1 MDKKIEIK
9 EQEQNQE
16 LEQPGEA
23 PFVKESYASLFVKVG
38 IVVLSIIMIVGFGI
52 RIIPSAV
59 TVTNLSTKNDLPI
72 YSVNLEE
79 PKVSLSF
86 DAAWTNE
93 DTKEILEVLD
103 RYKVKATFFM
113 TGEWVEKYPK
123 DVKAIAGAGHDLG
136 NHSENHKQMTELP
149 KADCEEEIMLTHKR
163 VKELTG
169 IDMTLFRAPYG
180 DYNNT
185 VVGTAR
191 DCGYYTIQWNV
202 DSYDWKDY
210 GVDSILDKTVD
221 NRKLGNGSIL
231 LMHVGTKYTAEALEK
246 IIVGLQE
253 KGYEI
258 VPVSQLIFTGD
269 YKVDQ
274 MGRQIEK

>member
-1 MDKKIEIK
+1 MDKKRILNDQ
-9 EQEQNQE
+9 EQEQE
-16 LEQPGEA
+16 LEQLGETQSA
-23 PFVKESYASLFVKVG
+23 KESYATLFVKVG

-52 RIIPSAV
+52 RIIPTAV

-79 PKVSLSF
+79 PKVALSF

-93 DTKEILEVLD
+93 DTSKILEILD
-103 RYKVKATFFM
+103 QYKVKATFFM

-123 DVKAIAGAGHDLG
+123 DVKSIAAAGHDLG
-136 NHSENHKQMTELP
+136 NHSENHKQMTELA
-149 KADCEEEIMLTHKR
+149 KAECEEEIMTAHNR

-169 IDMTLFRAPYG
+169 IEMKLFRAPYG
-180 DYNNT
+180 DYNNAL
-185 VVGTAR
+185 VGTAR
-191 DCGYYTIQWNV
+191 ECGYYTIQWNV

-210 GVDSILDKTVD
+210 GVDSILDRTVE
-221 NRKLGNGSIL
+221 NRKLGSGSIL

-258 VPVSQLIFTGD
+258 VPVSQLIYTGE

-274 MGRQIEK
+274 MGRQIEQ

>member
-1 MDKKIEIK
+1 
-9 EQEQNQE
+9 
-16 LEQPGEA
+16 
-23 PFVKESYASLFVKVG
+23 
-38 IVVLSIIMIVGFGI
+38 MIVGFGI
-52 RIIPSAV
+52 RIIPTAV

-93 DTKEILEVLD
+93 DMSKILEILD
-103 RYKVKATFFM
+103 RCKVKATFFM

-123 DVKAIAGAGHDLG
+123 DVKAIAAAGHDLG
-136 NHSENHKQMTELP
+136 NHSENHKQMSDLP
-149 KADCEEEIMLTHKR
+149 KKECEEEIMMAHNR

-169 IDMTLFRAPYG
+169 IEMKLFRAPYG
-180 DYNNT
+180 DYNNKI
-185 VVGTAR
+185 VGTAR
-191 DCGYYTIQWNV
+191 ECGYFTIQWNV
-202 DSYDWKDY
+202 DSLDWKDY
-210 GVDSILDKTVD
+210 GVDSILDRTVD

-231 LMHVGTKYTAEALEK
+231 LFHVGTKYTAEALEK
-246 IIVGLQE
+246 IIVGLQQ

-258 VPVSQLIFTGD
+258 VPVSKLIYTGD

>member
-1 MDKKIEIK
+1 MDKKK
-9 EQEQNQE
+9 LLNEQEQDQE
-16 LEQPGEA
+16 LEQLDETQSA
-23 PFVKESYASLFVKVG
+23 KVSYATLFVKVG

-52 RIIPSAV
+52 RIIPTAV

-79 PKVSLSF
+79 PKVALSF

-93 DTKEILEVLD
+93 DTSKILKVLD
-103 RYKVKATFFM
+103 QYKVKATFFM

-123 DVKAIAGAGHDLG
+123 EVKAIATAGHDLG
-136 NHSENHKQMTELP
+136 NHSENHKQMTELA
-149 KADCEEEIMLTHKR
+149 KGECEEEIMTAHNR

-169 IDMTLFRAPYG
+169 IEMKLFRAPYG

-185 VVGTAR
+185 LVGTAR
-191 DCGYYTIQWNV
+191 ECGYHTIQWNI

-210 GVDSILDKTVD
+210 GVDSILDRTVD
-221 NRKLGNGSIL
+221 NRKLGSGSIL
-231 LMHVGTKYTAEALEK
+231 LFHVGTKYTAEALEK

-258 VPVSQLIFTGD
+258 VPVSQLIYTGE

>member
-1 MDKKIEIK
+1 MNRKKLLNES
-9 EQEQNQE
+9 EQEPK
-16 LEQPGEA
+16 LEQSIETETT
-23 PFVKESYASLFVKVG
+23 KESFASLFVKVG

-52 RIIPSAV
+52 RIIPTAV

-93 DTKEILEVLD
+93 DTSKILDILD
-103 RYKVKATFFM
+103 QYKVKVTFFM

-123 DVKAIAGAGHDLG
+123 EVKAIAAAGHDLG
-136 NHSENHKQMTELP
+136 NHSENHKQMSDLSKNE
-149 KADCEEEIMLTHKR
+149 CEEEIMMAHNR

-169 IDMTLFRAPYG
+169 IDMKLFRAPYG
-180 DYNNT
+180 DYNNKI
-185 VVGTAR
+185 VGTAR
-191 DCGYYTIQWNV
+191 ECGYFTIQWNV

-210 GVDSILDKTVD
+210 GVDSILDRTVD

-231 LMHVGTKYTAEALEK
+231 LFHVGTKYTAEALEK

-258 VPVSQLIFTGD
+258 VPVSQLIYTGD